1 MKLLMQ
7 PLTSIHVRTEALM
20 LTKVEVWWYMVVQ
33 LGPNL
38 SPNFDQVRH
47 SHTKDTFLIFRTVFR
62 QEVNFQKIEVV
73 YKCV

>member
-20 LTKVEVWWYMVVQ
+20 LTKVEVWWYLVVQ

-38 SPNFDQVRH
+38 SSNFDQVRY
-47 SHTKDTFLIFRTVFR
+47 SPV
-62 QEVNFQKIEVV
+62 KILD
-73 YKCV
+73 